1 MLTICRC
8 QGTESEK
15 RDALGVL
22 ISVLET
28 VRIVGVLLSPIAPSL
43 CRRIYLQL
51 GFGLSDLAA
60 LDWRCDVAWG
70 KLPMGQQTADPD
82 PVFKRLEGD
91 PVIDVAP
98 SVAV

>member
-1 MLTICRC
+1 M
-8 QGTESEK
+8 
-15 RDALGVL
+15 GVL

-51 GFGLSDLAA
+51 GFALSDVAA
-60 LDWRCDVAWG
+60 LDWRREVVWG
-70 KLPMGQQTADPD
+70 RLPKGQQTADPD
-82 PVFKRLEGD
+82 PVFKRLEGE
-91 PVIDVAP
+91 PVVDVAP